1 MIVFR
6 LCRSKYP
13 DFLSGQGASISGGR
27 WNGKGVKMVYTSCS
41 RSLCTAE
48 LAVHLALGI
57 VPVDYL
63 ITSIEIPT
71 KIKIK
76 IFPLSQLP
84 LEWRAFPHPVSTQL
98 IGNNFIKRNKFAVC
112 KVPSAVVPGDFNFI
126 LNPFHKDFHLIRV
139 RKTERFEFD
148 ERLFRRD

>member
-6 LCRSKYP
+6 LCRSKYA

-27 WNGKGVKMVYTSCS
+27 WNSKGVKMLYTSCS

-48 LAVHLALGI
+48 LAVHLPLGI
-57 VPVDYL
+57 IPVDFML
-63 ITSIEIPT
+63 ISIEIPARV
-71 KIKIK
+71 K
-76 IFPLSQLP
+76 FSNLSIGELP
-84 LEWRAFPHPVSTQL
+84 FDWKVFPHPVSTQL
-98 IGNNFIKRNKFAVC
+98 IGNDFIKKNKYAVC

-139 RKTERFEFD
+139 KKTEKFEFD
-148 ERLFRRD
+148 ERLFRR